1 MRLHGT
7 ALVPSAPDVG
17 VCRPVAGGPMARS
30 RGRVVCRW
38 FLLPVVA
45 ILTSACDPQAL
56 ADSAL
61 RRAAGSVVMAVVQNE
76 MPSPAAAR
84 ATECILQNARP
95 DEIEALARD
104 VGVVAGTLT
113 KANIRT
119 IALRPAAQACF
130 AANDVP
136 PVIA

>member
-1 MRLHGT
+1 MTPGLAPSLQLAAA
-7 ALVPSAPDVG
+7 ALR
-17 VCRPVAGGPMARS
+17 RPANCPLKPA
-30 RGRVVCRW
+30 RGRGGLP
-38 FLLPVVA
+38 FLLPLFGV
-45 ILTSACDPQAL
+45 LLSACTPQGL

-84 ATECILQNARP
+84 ATECILQNASP
-95 DEIEALARD
+95 AEIEALARD

-119 IALRPAAQACF
+119 IALRPSSQACF

-136 PVIA
+136 PVVT

>member
-1 MRLHGT
+1 MSRLLGT
-7 ALVPSAPDVG
+7 SLLAAALLAT
-17 VCRPVAGGPMARS
+17 VA
-30 RGRVVCRW
+30 C
-38 FLLPVVA
+38 
-45 ILTSACDPQAL
+45 TPQGL

-84 ATECILQNARP
+84 ATECILQNASP
-95 DEIEALARD
+95 AEIEALARD

-136 PVIA
+136 PVVT